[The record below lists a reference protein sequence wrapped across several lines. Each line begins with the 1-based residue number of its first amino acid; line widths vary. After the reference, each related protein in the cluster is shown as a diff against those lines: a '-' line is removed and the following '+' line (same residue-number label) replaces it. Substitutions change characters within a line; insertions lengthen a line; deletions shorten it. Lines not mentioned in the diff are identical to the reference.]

1 MKIPEDKAQA
11 HQTRQEKET
20 IRRSAIYNYVGN
32 ETKSIKTH
40 ILIRNLE
47 KKNLSKKRLTRIKQR

>member
-11 HQTRQEKET
+11 HQTRHEKET

-40 ILIRNLE
+40 ILIRNLG
-47 KKNLSKKRLTRIKQR
+47 KTYLRNG

>member
-40 ILIRNLE
+40 ILIRNLGI
-47 KKNLSKKRLTRIKQR
+47 LI

>member
-20 IRRSAIYNYVGN
+20 IREVLYITTWVMKRKVSRLIYLYVIW
-32 ETKSIKTH
+32 EY
-40 ILIRNLE
+40 LFR
-47 KKNLSKKRLTRIKQR
+47 KRLTRIKQR